1 MVLEISFTPDAREQ
15 LEAAITWW
23 LVNRSAVRG
32 AGLAPIGRD
41 ASPVSGYRR
50 RLMCARLLLLAL
62 SMLIGGSIG
71 ACQPNPTVFRG
82 SAQFPGG
89 PSACHARCGSDGLE
103 MSGFV
108 YSGDFATSCVCRPRG
123 ETAPVAAPP
132 GSAAAPES
140 AADPLADRGPGDA
153 SGTDLDSAADSAGA
167 QVPIEAAAAAA
178 AAAGARTQQQ
188 QLQQQQML
196 QHRKP

>member
-1 MVLEISFTPDAREQ
+1 MREKQ

-23 LVNRSAVRG
+23 LENHSAVRG
-32 AGLAPIGRD
+32 AGLATIERD
-41 ASPVSGYRR
+41 ASWVSSYRP
-50 RLMCARLLLLAL
+50 RLMCARPLLLAL

-71 ACQPNPTVFRG
+71 ACQQNPTVFRG

-123 ETAPVAAPP
+123 EPAPAAAPP
-132 GSAAAPES
+132 GSAAASES

-153 SGTDLDSAADSAGA
+153 SGADLDSDLDSAADSAGA

>member
-1 MVLEISFTPDAREQ
+1 MR
-15 LEAAITWW
+15 
-23 LVNRSAVRG
+23 
-32 AGLAPIGRD
+32 
-41 ASPVSGYRR
+41 
-50 RLMCARLLLLAL
+50 ARLLLLGI
-62 SMLIGGSIG
+62 SWSLIGSVIG

-89 PSACHARCGSDGLE
+89 PSACHARCTSDGLE

-108 YSGDFATSCVCRPRG
+108 YSGEFASSCVCRPPS
-123 ETAPVAAPP
+123 EASSPAASPSSAP
-132 GSAAAPES
+132 AAAQES
-140 AADPLADRGPGDA
+140 ATDPLADRGPGDA
-153 SGTDLDSAADSAGA
+153 SGTDLDNLDSAAESAGA

-188 QLQQQQML
+188 QIL